1 MTDDKLLDKFNRI
14 QDLPVSEEM
23 LGAYIEGGLNDLE
36 ASEVHSYINSAN
48 TQISEIVESILD
60 INECLQEDVI
70 NVGYIDS
77 LELPNIGSFEVINS
91 IDTSYQ
97 LSNDTFLDHT
107 TGMDSN
113 TEYVPFQ
120 DLNENII
127 DNSSESIILNES
139 TNDSFIQD
147 IDDCF
152 NDLNF

>member
-1 MTDDKLLDKFNRI
+1 MIDDKLLNKFDCI

-36 ASEVHSYINSAN
+36 ASEIHSYINSAN
-48 TQISEIVESILD
+48 TQISEIVESVLN

-70 NVGYIDS
+70 NEGYIDI
-77 LELPNIGSFEVINS
+77 LELPNIGTFEVIDS
-91 IDTSYQ
+91 IDTFYQ

-107 TGMDSN
+107 TDMDSN
-113 TEYVPFQ
+113 TEYVSFQ

-127 DNSSESIILNES
+127 DNSSESIILDES